1 MQNRK
6 SLRILL
12 VDDEEIVQETIGGY
26 LADCGHRVEKAYDG
40 TSALKAVESNDY
52 DLALVDVRMPGIDGM
67 SLLARMRE
75 HHPQVAVVVITGH
88 GNVEM
93 AEEAHRRGAA
103 DLLVKPI
110 SLLDLDSV
118 LERVGG

>member
-75 HHPQVAVVVITGH
+75 HQPPVPLVLITRH
-88 GNVEM
+88 TN
-93 AEEAHRRGAA
+93 
-103 DLLVKPI
+103 L
-110 SLLDLDSV
+110 
-118 LERVGG
+118 